1 MSEMTPKRAI
11 FDALNWLDERTGLFW
26 ILRRS
31 VFHRVPRNA
40 KWWYVFGSAT
50 MMFFTIQI
58 VTGIVLAMFYAP
70 SAAQAYESL
79 VYINEQVPFGWMLR
93 AMHGWSSNAMCLMML
108 VHMMQVFL
116 HGSYKYPRELTWVA
130 GVFLCLVTLGLAFT
144 GQIMRWDADAYWGLG
159 IGAAIMDRAPGI
171 GNQLRAVMLGGPQ
184 ISGATL
190 SRFFALHVFI
200 LPGSAI
206 ALIGFHLYSVLRQ
219 GISEMP
225 KAGEPVVP
233 ATYRKEYEER
243 THKTGVPFYPDAARR
258 DMVFCGAALIVLI
271 GIAAWFG
278 PMGPGELPD
287 PTIIEASPRPDGL
300 FLWIY
305 SALALL
311 PPASETFLL
320 LAVPPVAIAFLAAI
334 PFIFNR
340 GERAPSQRPVSVLI
354 VVLLCTAI
362 GVLTWLGMSS
372 PWGPK
377 MDAWTSTPTAV
388 QYLQQRTPLEL
399 QGALEFQFAQC
410 RNCHAI
416 DDAGGQRG
424 PDLTDVATRLSW
436 DQLMRQI
443 QQGGGNMPA
452 YGKALSSSEMQALVA
467 FLSTLDGGDLAA
479 TLPGA
484 LEQQPA
490 RDAVPQAD
498 ANPAANSSR

>member
-1 MSEMTPKRAI
+1 M
-11 FDALNWLDERTGLFW
+11 
-26 ILRRS
+26 
-31 VFHRVPRNA
+31 
-40 KWWYVFGSAT
+40 
-50 MMFFTIQI
+50 
-58 VTGIVLAMFYAP
+58 
-70 SAAQAYESL
+70 
-79 VYINEQVPFGWMLR
+79 
-93 AMHGWSSNAMCLMML
+93 
-108 VHMMQVFL
+108 
-116 HGSYKYPRELTWVA
+116 
-130 GVFLCLVTLGLAFT
+130 
-144 GQIMRWDADAYWGLG
+144 
-159 IGAAIMDRAPGI
+159 
-171 GNQLRAVMLGGPQ
+171 
-184 ISGATL
+184 
-190 SRFFALHVFI
+190 
-200 LPGSAI
+200 
-206 ALIGFHLYSVLRQ
+206 
-219 GISEMP
+219 
-225 KAGEPVVP
+225 
-233 ATYRKEYEER
+233 
-243 THKTGVPFYPDAARR
+243 
-258 DMVFCGAALIVLI
+258 
-271 GIAAWFG
+271 
-278 PMGPGELPD
+278 
-287 PTIIEASPRPDGL
+287 
-300 FLWIY
+300 
-305 SALALL
+305 
-311 PPASETFLL
+311 
-320 LAVPPVAIAFLAAI
+320 PPVAIAFLAAI